1 MLMEC
6 DMCGHDENVGFAGCE
21 HEECK
26 TIKVCDFC
34 DVDGSNYNG
43 WCIDE
48 QEPVNPILLT
58 RREAETLYAVLNVW
72 CKCRERVL
80 DAHNLHAF
88 GYEDI
93 DNVINKVANELDPAM
108 TEWVETGI
116 LHGWIDVDWGI
127 HFLSPALEPKFRVTD

>member
-43 WCIDE
+43 WCE
-48 QEPVNPILLT
+48 E
-58 RREAETLYAVLNVW
+58 
-72 CKCRERVL
+72 
-80 DAHNLHAF
+80 
-88 GYEDI
+88 
-93 DNVINKVANELDPAM
+93 
-108 TEWVETGI
+108 VE
-116 LHGWIDVDWGI
+116 
-127 HFLSPALEPKFRVTD
+127 